1 MGNLNTITTG
11 GQFLISQSDA
21 AYIFIPEQYSE
32 EQKLIADS
40 CDDFVKKEITPIL
53 ERIDNKE
60 EGLMV
65 SLIDKAADLG
75 FLGIHV
81 SAEYGGFEMNY
92 ITSLLATEKLG
103 ASHSF
108 AVSFAANTGIGMTPI
123 MYYGNEEQK
132 KKYLPKM
139 VSGEWKACYCLTE
152 PGSGSDANSART
164 KAVLSDDGKYYILK
178 GQKMWVTNSGFAQVM
193 IVFAKIENDALLSA
207 FIVEKSFGGIQLMP
221 EEHKMGIKGSST
233 RQIFFND
240 CKVPIENL
248 LSERQQGFK
257 IALNIL
263 NMGRVK
269 LAAGTTGAGK
279 ETISYSVQYANE
291 RHQFGKSISQF
302 GAIKHKLGE
311 KAVRVF
317 AGESALYRTANY
329 IEQAIVQHI
338 ASGKAKSEAILK
350 AVEQFAPEASILKV
364 YCSEALNYVVD
375 EGVQIYGGMGYS
387 SEAPMDR
394 SYRDSRIN
402 RIFEGTNEINRMLI
416 VDMILKR
423 ALKGELDLMGP
434 AMKIQGELMSVP
446 SADSTDDSLFAQE
459 KKYIANFKKSVL
471 LIAGVAVQRFLNKIG
486 EEQEILINIADM
498 IIDTYISESVLLRT
512 EKLVLLKV
520 ENENSEKPAMMRVF
534 VNDAADR
541 IFKNGKEAT
550 NAFAA
555 GDEQKM
561 LLLGLK
567 RFTKTEPF
575 NAKEARR
582 YIAEKLIEKNGYCF

>member
-1 MGNLNTITTG
+1 MGNLDKITTG
-11 GQFLISQSDA
+11 GQFLVSESNA
-21 AYIFIPEQYSE
+21 SNIFIPEEYSE

-40 CDDFVKKEITPIL
+40 CNNFVKKEVIPIL
-53 ERIDNKE
+53 DRIDNKE

-65 SLIDKAADLG
+65 SLIDKAAELG

-81 SAEYGGFEMNY
+81 ATEYGGFDMNY
-92 ITSLLATEKLG
+92 ITNLLVTENLG

-132 KKYLPKM
+132 KKYLPKL

-152 PGSGSDANSART
+152 PGSGSDANSGRT
-164 KAVLSDDGKYYILK
+164 KAVLSEDGKYYVLR
-178 GQKMWVTNSGFAQVM
+178 GQKMWVTNSGFAEVM
-193 IVFAKIENDALLSA
+193 IVFAKIDDDATLSA

-248 LSERQQGFK
+248 LSQRQQGFK

-269 LAAGTTGAGK
+269 LSAGTTGAGK
-279 ETISYSVQYANE
+279 ATISHSVQYANE

-302 GAIKHKLGE
+302 GAIKHKLAE
-311 KAVRVF
+311 QAIRVF

-329 IEQAIVQHI
+329 IEQAIGLHI

-364 YCSEALNYVVD
+364 YCSEALNYIVD

-394 SYRDSRIN
+394 AYRDSRIN

-423 ALKGELDLMGP
+423 ALKGEPDLMGP
-434 AMKIQGELMSVP
+434 AMKIQSELMSVP
-446 SADSTDDSLFAQE
+446 AMDSADDSFFAQE

-471 LIAGVAVQRFLNKIG
+471 MIAGVAVQHLMNKLA
-486 EEQEILINIADM
+486 EEQEIMMNIADM
-498 IIDTYISESVLLRT
+498 IIDVFVSESVLLRL
-512 EKLVLLKV
+512 EKLVSLKG
-520 ENENSEKPAMMRVF
+520 ENENSEKTAMMRVF
-534 VNDAADR
+534 VSDAADR
-541 IFKNGKEAT
+541 IFKNGKEAI
-550 NAFAA
+550 NAFAG
-555 GDEQKM
+555 GDEQRM

-582 YIAEKLIEKNGYCF
+582 HIADKLIEKNGYCF

>member
-21 AYIFIPEQYSE
+21 ANIFIPEQYSE

-60 EGLMV
+60 DGLMV

-81 SAEYGGFEMNY
+81 AAQYGGFEMNY

-311 KAVRVF
+311 QAVRVF

-329 IEQAIVQHI
+329 IELAIVQHI

-446 SADSTDDSLFAQE
+446 SADSTDDSIFAQE

-550 NAFAA
+550 NAFAS

-561 LLLGLK
+561 ILLGLK

-582 YIAEKLIEKNGYCF
+582 YIADKLIEKNGYCF